1 MRFLADGTFRY
12 SPHDL
17 VAFLDGDFAAWC
29 ERMLAERGR
38 AGGAGPSSLGWAT
51 PDEGDEEAALAKRKG
66 DEHEQRYLASLRAKY
81 PTLLALERDDPD
93 GLARTVAAMEAGE
106 PVIYQGHLVAD
117 GWGGFPDFL
126 FRCEG
131 NDGCKG
137 WHYTPWD
144 TKLARSAKPA
154 FLVQLCAYADMLEL
168 LHGHRPGELVFVF
181 GGGEQRPYRTHDYFH
196 YYRRLRRAFTAFQSG
211 WSADGAP
218 EPGLDKSWGRW
229 EKTAEKLLEQSDHL
243 SLVANITRG
252 QVARLN
258 EAGIATLAALAR
270 CEPGRRVSKVSDEV
284 FERLRAQA
292 ELQVASRDLTVPL
305 WRLRELSMDEPRRG
319 LAMLPAPSDG
329 DVFFDMEGFPYA
341 EGGLEYLFG
350 AVTVGDDVVP
360 VFHDWW
366 AHDPAEERAAFEG
379 FIDWLVERRRHHG
392 ELHVYHY
399 ASYEESAVKRLAAK
413 YATRELEVDD
423 LLRGEVFVDLYNVI
437 RQGFIVGTTS
447 YSLKKIERLYQQQRE
462 GLVVTAGGSVVEYQ
476 KWIDSGE
483 PRQWLASPTLK
494 GIRDYNQKDCESVW
508 GLRSWLLER
517 QRENGI
523 AYLPP
528 APVEEPKRPVGPE
541 RAEAEALAV
550 RLRGRATLDT
560 GDDERSRLDEL
571 LGCLVEYHRR
581 EDRPV
586 WWALFERHDRMTVEQ
601 RFEDAECLAG
611 LVRTAAPLLW

>member
-51 PDEGDEEAALAKRKG
+51 PDEGDEEVALAKRKG
-66 DEHEQRYLASLRAKY
+66 DEHEQRYLAGLREKY
-81 PTLLALERDDPD
+81 PKLLALERDDPD
-93 GLARTVAAMEAGE
+93 GLARTLAAMQAGD

-168 LHGHRPGELVFVF
+168 LHGHLPGELVFVF

-211 WSADGAP
+211 WSADRAP
-218 EPGLDKSWGRW
+218 EPGLDESWGRW
-229 EKTAEKLLEQSDHL
+229 ERTAEKLLEQSDHL

-258 EAGIATLAALAR
+258 EAGIATLADLAW

-305 WRLRELSMDEPRRG
+305 WRLRELSADEPRRG
-319 LAMLPAPSDG
+319 LAMLPEPSDG

-366 AHDPAEERAAFEG
+366 AHDPAGERAAFEG
-379 FIDWLVERRRHHG
+379 FIDWLVERRRHHA

-423 LLRGEVFVDLYNVI
+423 LLRGEVFVDLYNVV

-462 GLVVTAGGSVVEYQ
+462 GQVVTAGGSVVEYQ

-483 PRQWLASPTLK
+483 PRRWVASPTLK
-494 GIRDYNQKDCESVW
+494 GIRDYNEKDCESVW

-523 AYLPP
+523 AYLSP
-528 APVEEPKRPVGPE
+528 APAVKSPSGPRRQSGRRP
-541 RAEAEALAV
+541 R
-550 RLRGRATLDT
+550 
-560 GDDERSRLDEL
+560 RSRSASAD
-571 LGCLVEYHRR
+571 GPPSTPATMS
-581 EDRPV
+581 DPA
-586 WWALFERHDRMTVEQ
+586 WTSSSAAWSNTTGERIDPSGGPCSSGTT
-601 RFEDAECLAG
+601 G
-611 LVRTAAPLLW
+611 